1 MIQKMI
7 EEKIIENLF
16 YLFKNTT
23 SFDIKNN
30 CLQIMDLIITLKNP
44 SIFLFLKINAINL
57 NQLFEQFQQQKYNFK

>member
-44 SIFLFLKINAINL
+44 SIKTLDFSSYLAYLISEIKNN
-57 NQLFEQFQQQKYNFK
+57 